1 MRASAEGAECYRVQV
16 VIIACVQFPYFWPMA
31 AFRWFCCIM
40 KCNYVIIHSIFCL
53 LYVRLTICLSD
64 VPTVNYSPLQIKSP
78 WFSSRS
84 PYVDQLLSLQ
94 SGQRSLSK
102 LPPWCLRRI
111 LRCCGSLLSVM
122 SSSLPGPYPL
132 ALALHFYGEQDNND
146 ISRALCFFWKPFVH
160 YVYGWHL
167 VVKNHLS
174 TNHITLS
181 PTKSL
186 ITRLLVCFHKS
197 ALLLSFVIPG
207 VRLMP

>member
-1 MRASAEGAECYRVQV
+1 MRESTEGAEWYRVQV
-16 VIIACVQFPYFWPMA
+16 FIIACAQFPYFWPMA

-84 PYVDQLLSLQ
+84 PYVDQLLSLK

-102 LPPWCLRRI
+102 LPWCLRRI
-111 LRCCGSLLSVM
+111 LRCW
-122 SSSLPGPYPL
+122 
-132 ALALHFYGEQDNND
+132 ALCFYGEQDNND
-146 ISRALCFFWKPFVH
+146 ISSALCFFWKPFVH

-167 VVKNHLS
+167 VVKNHWS
-174 TNHITLS
+174 TSHITLS

-186 ITRLLVCFHKS
+186 ITRLHLFVFINLHFYC
-197 ALLLSFVIPG
+197 LLSSQEQGWCPNWAVYE
-207 VRLMP
+207 